1 MSLWAALEVDERET
15 TTPCR
20 AWMEESK
27 NREQLERKIARYKAL
42 ARQVDDEA
50 ALRIE
55 ELVREL
61 EQQLQSQQ

>member
-1 MSLWAALEVDERET
+1 
-15 TTPCR
+15 
-20 AWMEESK
+20 MEESK

-61 EQQLQSQQ
+61 EQQLQSQQLGAAGKQQSEIFAKL